1 MRLRWDFARLCARRQ
16 TLKATLQQ
24 HLVAG
29 RLKCSLRSSLVSSQ
43 GAASRRLPNGC
54 GWELRGLRLY
64 KDQGTVSGVRRTAG
78 GRPRHLPY
86 GAMRANPLDPR
97 RDQGPSGATK
107 CLCHVL
113 EEGAYHCVPPRT
125 AATYQHHAGK
135 RAPCHVH
142 KYVHGEN
149 GVQPQRPSPVVVVCP
164 SPRESTTSGK
174 GPIPKG
180 TVKNRGNRKAGPR
193 DGALEREKQPHQPRS
208 NQATGPASKSDQ
220 QAEGTGQ
227 SQFELTR
234 HPSHAGAGM

>member
-1 MRLRWDFARLCARRQ
+1 MQPAFLPCVFTGSRLSTTPQRLWLGAPWAATVQGPRDSFWCTAYSRRQ
-16 TLKATLQQ
+16 TPPSALWRHEGKPPSIPEGT
-24 HLVAG
+24 
-29 RLKCSLRSSLVSSQ
+29 
-43 GAASRRLPNGC
+43 
-54 GWELRGLRLY
+54 RGPQER
-64 KDQGTVSGVRRTAG
+64 QSV
-78 GRPRHLPY
+78 Y
-86 GAMRANPLDPR
+86 G
-97 RDQGPSGATK
+97 
-107 CLCHVL
+107 HVL

-125 AATYQHHAGK
+125 AATYQHHVGK

-234 HPSHAGAGM
+234 HPPHAGAGM